1 MVTAERT
8 ADMLRPW
15 LGSDFV
21 ACHPEVIRQAA
32 MRLNAFGFNRDDLS
46 LVQQDVDSMLFM
58 AVRNAT
64 SGRMVLRMDTDDLIR
79 VRVSDFSVMAD
90 ELMYLLLEDLPR
102 DQRTLDAIRAYSLR
116 TSSLSSLKALYLLF
130 PHAQTEEELHTLRRV
145 IKTCHPHFRWR
156 QWLNP

>member
-1 MVTAERT
+1 
-8 ADMLRPW
+8 
-15 LGSDFV
+15 
-21 ACHPEVIRQAA
+21 
-32 MRLNAFGFNRDDLS
+32 
-46 LVQQDVDSMLFM
+46 VQQDVDSMLFM

-116 TSSLSSLKALYLLF
+116 TSSLSSLRALYLLF
-130 PHAQTEEELHTLRRV
+130 QDVQTPDELATIRRI
-145 IKTCHPHFRWR
+145 IKTCHLPFRWR
-156 QWLNP
+156 GWLE